1 MEKIIINSLRSCNDQ
16 VDEKPNSFEMFGY
29 DFMIDEKFNVWIL
42 EINKSPT
49 LEASTVHFLY
59 EGSNCKNGFQS
70 LRRYD

>member
-1 MEKIIINSLRSCNDQ
+1 
-16 VDEKPNSFEMFGY
+16 MFGY